1 MNYNEVKMKFF
12 FLPLFIVLA
21 CFSCALINAQENKE
35 DSLVQQI
42 EKSVNREKA
51 WQLKFS
57 GFIQAD
63 YMFDAQQMKSKDGF
77 VSPLIDMPQ
86 KNSESSYFSIKQS
99 QLRVDIQN
107 PQIDISG
114 KVEVDFYGAN
124 DTSAPRLR
132 QAYITWKQLMFGQSW
147 SNFSDVDTWCQLLD
161 FVGPNASMSTRQV
174 QLRYTTK
181 LKSHG
186 LLSLSL
192 EDPDAPSITLPK
204 DSLLW
209 KKKVLYPS
217 FTAAYRYGTAKNYI
231 RIAGIFSPIS
241 YEGIDGNSIS
251 GKQINKTVFGAGI
264 NLSGAYYLKSLD
276 NIKFQTSYGVGYTT
290 NNIVLHNMGYDMMAD
305 INGNLKLLPMY
316 NILFMYEHWWNLSLS
331 STIYYSDSKLLRRS
345 FMPSDVL
352 NNFQN
357 TGINVIYHPQH
368 YLRIGMEFTYGR
380 VENIAHEV
388 AKATRCQL
396 STSFTF

>member
-1 MNYNEVKMKFF
+1 MKFF
-12 FLPLFIVLA
+12 FLQLFIVLGF
-21 CFSCALINAQENKE
+21 FSCTLIYAQEKK
-35 DSLVQQI
+35 DSLMQI
-42 EKSVNREKA
+42 EKSINEEKA
-51 WQLKFS
+51 WQFKFS

-63 YMFDAQQMKSKDGF
+63 YMLDAQQMKSKDGF
-77 VSPLIDMPQ
+77 VSPLIEIPQ
-86 KNSESSYFSIKQS
+86 KNSGSSYFSIRQS

-107 PQIDISG
+107 PKIDISG
-114 KVEVDFYGAN
+114 KVEIDFYGAN

-132 QAYITWKQLMFGQSW
+132 QAYITWKQFMFGQLW
-147 SNFSDVDTWCQLLD
+147 SNFSDVDTWSQLLD
-161 FVGPNASMSTRQV
+161 FVGPNAAMSTRQV

-186 LLSLSL
+186 LFSLSL

-204 DSLLW
+204 DSLSW
-209 KKKVLYPS
+209 MKKALYPS

-241 YEGIDGNSIS
+241 YEGKDESSIS
-251 GKQINKTVFGAGI
+251 RKQINKTVFGAGI
-264 NLSGAYYLKSLD
+264 NLSGAHYLKSLN
-276 NIKFQTSYGVGYTT
+276 NIKFQTSYGVGYAT

-305 INGNLKLLPMY
+305 MNTDLKLLPMY
-316 NILFMYEHWWNLSLS
+316 NILLMYEHWWNLSLS
-331 STIYYSDSKLLRRS
+331 STIYYSDSKLLRRA
-345 FMPSDVL
+345 FMPSNVL

-357 TGINVIYHPQH
+357 TGINFIYHPQP

-380 VENIAHEV
+380 VENTAHEV
-388 AKATRCQL
+388 AKAMRSQL

>member
-1 MNYNEVKMKFF
+1 M
-12 FLPLFIVLA
+12 L
-21 CFSCALINAQENKE
+21 
-35 DSLVQQI
+35 D
-42 EKSVNREKA
+42 
-51 WQLKFS
+51 
-57 GFIQAD
+57 D
-63 YMFDAQQMKSKDGF
+63 QQMKSKDGF
-77 VSPLIDMPQ
+77 VSPLIDLPQ
-86 KNSESSYFSIKQS
+86 KNSQSSYFSIRQS

-114 KVEVDFYGAN
+114 KVEIDFYGAN

-132 QAYITWKQLMFGQSW
+132 QAYITWKQFMFGQSW
-147 SNFSDVDTWCQLLD
+147 SNFSDVDTWSQLLD
-161 FVGPNASMSTRQV
+161 FVGPNAAMSTRQM

-204 DSLLW
+204 DSSW
-209 KKKVLYPS
+209 KKKALYPS

-231 RIAGIFSPIS
+231 RVAGIFSPIS
-241 YEGIDGNSIS
+241 YEGKDGNSIS
-251 GKQINKTVFGAGI
+251 GKQINKTAFGAGI

-276 NIKFQTSYGVGYTT
+276 NIKFQTSYGAGYAT
-290 NNIVLHNMGYDMMAD
+290 NNIVLHNMGYDMIAD
-305 INGNLKLLPMY
+305 IYGNLKLLPMY
-316 NILFMYEHWWNLSLS
+316 NILLMYEHWWNVSFS
-331 STIYYSDSKLLRRS
+331 STLYYSDSKLLRRS

-357 TGINVIYHPQH
+357 TGINFIYHPQH

-380 VENIAHEV
+380 VENNAHEV
-388 AKATRCQL
+388 AKAMRYQL